1 MSDILITHE
10 ETDTR
15 GAFVYRP
22 EGGADGEA
30 LASMKYEKTAPGLS
44 TVDATV
50 VDPSLGGKGLGSKLM
65 WTMVQFARDNDI
77 KVRATCPFAVAQF
90 EKREEYRDVLAD

>member
-10 ETDTR
+10 ETDAR

-22 EGGADGEA
+22 DGADGEV
-30 LASMKYEKTAPGLS
+30 LASMTYEKTAPGLI
-44 TVDATV
+44 TVDHTV
-50 VDPSLGGKGLGSKLM
+50 VDPSLGGQGLGSKLM
-65 WTMVQFARDNDI
+65 ATMVQYARDNDL
-77 KVRATCPFAVAQF
+77 KVHPTCPFAVAQF